1 MSRRAQPRGFTLVE
15 LLVAMAIVAVIGV
28 MAFTGLTTFIRQR
41 DLAEERTRRW
51 QEIQLAIRTIVQDLS
66 QIQPRLTRDELGE
79 SYRPSLLANPNAQF
93 ALEFSRGGW
102 ANPGGF
108 NRGTVLR
115 VAYNVE
121 EHQDDKNAKQGQ
133 GMRGARNVR
142 NALYRL
148 HWPVMDRTLATVPV
162 KTEILD
168 RVESMEV
175 RFLDSAGEW
184 QTEWPPLRMSGPQ
197 RNVIRPRAVEVVIE
211 LEDFGRISR
220 IVETSS

>member
-1 MSRRAQPRGFTLVE
+1 
-15 LLVAMAIVAVIGV
+15 MAIFAIIGII
-28 MAFTGLTTFIRQR
+28 ALTGLSNFIRQR

-51 QEIQLAIRTIVQDLS
+51 QEVQLAVRTIVQDLS
-66 QIQPRLTRDELGE
+66 QIQPRPTRDELGE
-79 SYRPSLLANPNAQF
+79 TYQPSVLANPNAQF

-121 EHQDDKNAKQGQ
+121 EHEDDKNTASR
-133 GMRGARNVR
+133 MRARNVR

-168 RVESMEV
+168 KVDNIEV
-175 RFLDSAGEW
+175 RFLDSSGEW
-184 QTEWPPLRMSGPQ
+184 QTEWPPLRMNGPQ
-197 RNVIRPRAVEVVIE
+197 RYVIRPRAIEVVLE

>member
-1 MSRRAQPRGFTLVE
+1 MRRTRLGGFTLVE
-15 LLVAMAIVAVIGV
+15 LLVAMAIFAIIGII
-28 MAFTGLTTFIRQR
+28 AFAGLSNFIRQR
-41 DLAEERTRRW
+41 DLAEERTQRW
-51 QEIQLAIRTIVQDLS
+51 QEVQLAVRTIVQDLS
-66 QIQPRLTRDELGE
+66 QIQPRPTRDELGE
-79 SYRPSLLANPNAQF
+79 TYQPSVLANPNAQF

-121 EHQDDKNAKQGQ
+121 EHEDDKNTASR
-133 GMRGARNVR
+133 MRARNVR

-168 RVESMEV
+168 KVESIEV
-175 RFLDSAGEW
+175 RFLDSSGEW
-184 QTEWPPLRMSGPQ
+184 QTEWPPLRMNGPQ
-197 RNVIRPRAVEVVIE
+197 RYVIRPRAIEVVIE

>member
-1 MSRRAQPRGFTLVE
+1 MSRRARLRGFTLVE
-15 LLVAMAIVAVIGV
+15 LLVAMAIVAVIGI

-41 DLAEERTRRW
+41 DLAEERTTRW
-51 QEIQLAIRTIVQDLS
+51 QQVQLAIRTIVQDLA
-66 QIQPRLTRDELGE
+66 QIQPRPTRDELGE
-79 SYRPSLLANPNAQF
+79 SYQPSVLANPNAQF

-121 EHQDDKNAKQGQ
+121 EHQDGKDGKRDMGD
-133 GMRGARNVR
+133 ARNVR

-148 HWPVMDRTLATVPV
+148 YWPVMDRTLSTVPV

-168 RVESMEV
+168 NVDSIEV

-184 QTEWPPLRMSGPQ
+184 QTEWPPLKMNGPQ
-197 RNVIRPRAVEVVIE
+197 RYVIRPRAMEVVIE
-211 LEDFGRISR
+211 LKDFGRISR

>member
-1 MSRRAQPRGFTLVE
+1 MSRRAQVRGFTLVE
-15 LLVAMAIVAVIGV
+15 LLVAMAIVAVIGI

-41 DLAEERTRRW
+41 DLAEERTTRW
-51 QEIQLAIRTIVQDLS
+51 QHVQLAVRTIVQDLE
-66 QIQPRLTRDELGE
+66 QIQPRPTRDELGE
-79 SYRPSLLANPNAQF
+79 TYQPSVLANPNAQF

-115 VAYNVE
+115 VAYDVE
-121 EHQDDKNAKQGQ
+121 EHQDDKNTRSR
-133 GMRGARNVR
+133 MGARNVR

-148 HWPVMDRTLATVPV
+148 YWPVMDRTLATVPV

-168 RVESMEV
+168 KVESVEI
-175 RFLDSAGEW
+175 RFLDAAGEW
-184 QTEWPPLRMSGPQ
+184 QTEWPPLRMNGPQ
-197 RNVIRPRAVEVVIE
+197 RYVIRPRAVEVVIE

>member
-1 MSRRAQPRGFTLVE
+1 MTRRTRPEGFTLVE
-15 LLVAMAIVAVIGV
+15 LLVAMAIFAIIGII
-28 MAFTGLTTFIRQR
+28 AFAGLSNFIRQR

-51 QEIQLAIRTIVQDLS
+51 QEVQLAVRTIVQDLS
-66 QIQPRLTRDELGE
+66 QIQPRPTRDELGE
-79 SYRPSLLANPNAQF
+79 TYQPSVLANPNAQF

-121 EHQDDKNAKQGQ
+121 EHEDDENARSR
-133 GMRGARNVR
+133 MGARNVR

-168 RVESMEV
+168 KVDNIEV
-175 RFLDSAGEW
+175 RFLDSSGEW
-184 QTEWPPLRMSGPQ
+184 QTEWPPLRMNGPQ
-197 RNVIRPRAVEVVIE
+197 RYVIRPRAIEVAIE
-211 LEDFGRISR
+211 LEDFGRITR

>member
-1 MSRRAQPRGFTLVE
+1 MSRRVQSRGFTLVE

-28 MAFTGLTTFIRQR
+28 MAFTGLTTLIRQR
-41 DLAEERTRRW
+41 DLAEERTKRW
-51 QEIQLAIRTIVQDLS
+51 QEVQLAVRTIVQDLS
-66 QIQPRLTRDELGE
+66 QIQPRLTRDEQGE
-79 SYRPSLLANPNAQF
+79 TYQPSLLANPNAQF

-121 EHQDDKNAKQGQ
+121 EHQDAKDAKQG
-133 GMRGARNVR
+133 MRVARNVR

-148 HWPVMDRTLATVPV
+148 HWPVMDRTLSTVPV

-175 RFLDSAGEW
+175 RFLDSSGEW